1 MQKKRKGL
9 GLHKKVD
16 QAKLQVKDDMMEKC
30 EMLYEGKAKKIFLTE
45 KEDEVIQYFKDDA
58 TAFNAEKRGTILEKG
73 IVNNKIS
80 TRLFQEL
87 ADAGIPSH
95 FIQQINDREMLARRV
110 NIILVEVVVRNRA
123 TGSIIK
129 RLGIEEGM
137 FIDPPL
143 VEFFYKDDALGDPL
157 ITEDHIRLLK
167 LATPSQVVELRNQS
181 LKINEVLLPF
191 FQKRGMMLVDF
202 KLEFGLWNGQ
212 IILADEISP
221 DTCRFWDIQTG
232 ERMDKDRFRKDLGRI
247 EETYQEVLKR
257 VCS

>member
-1 MQKKRKGL
+1 MTKRDL
-9 GLHKKVD
+9 
-16 QAKLQVKDDMMEKC
+16 
-30 EMLYEGKAKKIFLTE
+30 LYEGKAKKIFLTE

-58 TAFNAEKRGTILEKG
+58 TAFNAQKRGTILEKG
-73 IVNNKIS
+73 VVNNKIS
-80 TRLFQEL
+80 STLFPYL
-87 ADAGIPSH
+87 AEAGIPSH
-95 FIQQINDREMLARRV
+95 FIQQLNDREMLTRRV
-110 NIILVEVVVRNRA
+110 KIIRVEVVVRNRA
-123 TGSIIK
+123 TGSIVK
-129 RLGIEEGM
+129 RLGLEEGLI
-137 FIDPPL
+137 IDPPL
-143 VEFFYKDDALGDPL
+143 IEFFYKDDSLGDPL

-167 LATPSQVVELRNQS
+167 LATPSQIEELRRQA
-181 LKINEVLLPF
+181 LKINEALLPF

-257 VCS
+257 VCG

>member
-1 MQKKRKGL
+1 MTEKR
-9 GLHKKVD
+9 V
-16 QAKLQVKDDMMEKC
+16 
-30 EMLYEGKAKKIFLTE
+30 MLYEGKAKKIFLTE

-73 IVNNKIS
+73 TVNNKIS
-80 TRLFQEL
+80 TRLFKEL

-129 RLGIEEGM
+129 RLGLEEGM

-167 LATPSQVVELRNQS
+167 LATPSQVAELRNQA

-191 FQKRGMMLVDF
+191 FQKRGMLLVDF

>member
-1 MQKKRKGL
+1 MTEKR
-9 GLHKKVD
+9 
-16 QAKLQVKDDMMEKC
+16 A
-30 EMLYEGKAKKIFLTE
+30 MLYEGKAKKIFLTE

-80 TRLFQEL
+80 TRLFKEL

-129 RLGIEEGM
+129 RLGLEEGM

-167 LATPSQVVELRNQS
+167 LATPSQVEELRNQA

-191 FQKRGMMLVDF
+191 FQKRGMLLVDF

>member
-1 MQKKRKGL
+1 MKKG
-9 GLHKKVD
+9 D
-16 QAKLQVKDDMMEKC
+16 
-30 EMLYEGKAKKIFLTE
+30 MLYEGKAKKIFLTE

-110 NIILVEVVVRNRA
+110 NIILIEVVVRNRA

-129 RLGIEEGM
+129 RLGLEEGM

-167 LATPSQVVELRNQS
+167 LATPSQVAELRNQA

-247 EETYQEVLKR
+247 EETYQEVLRR
-257 VCS
+257 VSS

>member
-1 MQKKRKGL
+1 MTKGNL
-9 GLHKKVD
+9 
-16 QAKLQVKDDMMEKC
+16 
-30 EMLYEGKAKKIFLTE
+30 LYEGKAKKIFLTE
-45 KEDEVIQYFKDDA
+45 KDDELIQYFKDDA

-73 IVNNKIS
+73 VVNNAIS
-80 TRLFQEL
+80 AKLFQHL

-95 FIQQINDREMLARRV
+95 FIQQINDREMLTRRV
-110 NIILVEVVVRNRA
+110 KIIPVEVVVRNRA
-123 TGSIIK
+123 TGSIVK
-129 RLGIEEGM
+129 RLGLEEGL

-143 VEFFYKDDALGDPL
+143 VEFFYKDDSLGDPL
-157 ITEDHIRLLK
+157 ISEDHIRLLK
-167 LATPSQVVELRNQS
+167 LATPGQIEELRQQA
-181 LKINEVLLPF
+181 LKINEVLKPF
-191 FQKRGMMLVDF
+191 FQKKGMFLVDF

-257 VCS
+257 VCG

>member
-1 MQKKRKGL
+1 
-9 GLHKKVD
+9 
-16 QAKLQVKDDMMEKC
+16 MEKGA
-30 EMLYEGKAKKIFLTE
+30 MLYEGKAKKIFLTE
-45 KEDEVIQYFKDDA
+45 KDDEVIQYFKDDA

-73 IVNNKIS
+73 IVNNTIS

-95 FIQQINDREMLARRV
+95 FIQQLNDREMLVRRV
-110 NIILVEVVVRNRA
+110 NIILIEVVVRNRA

-137 FIDPPL
+137 FVDPPL
-143 VEFFYKDDALGDPL
+143 VEFFYKDDSLGDPL

-167 LATPSQVVELRNQS
+167 LATPSQVAELRKQAI
-181 LKINEVLLPF
+181 KINEVLLPF

-257 VCS
+257 VCG

>member
-1 MQKKRKGL
+1 
-9 GLHKKVD
+9 
-16 QAKLQVKDDMMEKC
+16 
-30 EMLYEGKAKKIFLTE
+30 MLYEGKAKKIFLTE

-58 TAFNAEKRGTILEKG
+58 TAFNAEKHGTILEKG

-87 ADAGIPSH
+87 AEAGIPSH
-95 FIQQINDREMLARRV
+95 FIQQMNDREMLVRRV

-129 RLGIEEGM
+129 RLGLEEGM
-137 FIDPPL
+137 LIDPPL
-143 VEFFYKDDALGDPL
+143 VEFFYKDDSLGDPL

-167 LATPSQVVELRNQS
+167 LATPSQVVELRNQA
-181 LKINEVLLPF
+181 LKINEILLPF

-257 VCS
+257 VCT

>member
-1 MQKKRKGL
+1 
-9 GLHKKVD
+9 
-16 QAKLQVKDDMMEKC
+16 MEKG

-129 RLGIEEGM
+129 RLGLEEGL

-167 LATPSQVVELRNQS
+167 LATPSQVAELRHQA
-181 LKINEVLLPF
+181 LKINEVLFPF

>member
-1 MQKKRKGL
+1 MTTGK
-9 GLHKKVD
+9 
-16 QAKLQVKDDMMEKC
+16 
-30 EMLYEGKAKKIFLTE
+30 MLYEGKAKKIFLTD

-87 ADAGIPSH
+87 AKAGIPSH
-95 FIQQINDREMLARRV
+95 FIQQVSDREMLSRRV
-110 NIILVEVVVRNRA
+110 QIIPVEVVLRNRA
-123 TGSIIK
+123 TGSIVK
-129 RLGIEEGM
+129 RLGLQEGM
-137 FIDPPL
+137 MIDPPL

-157 ITEDHIRLLK
+157 ITEDHIRLMK
-167 LATPSQVVELRNQS
+167 LATPSQVMELRTQA
-181 LKINEVLLPF
+181 LKINAVLLPC
-191 FQKRGMMLVDF
+191 FQQRGMLLVDF

-247 EETYQEVLKR
+247 EETYQEVLRR
-257 VCS
+257 VCN

>member
-1 MQKKRKGL
+1 
-9 GLHKKVD
+9 
-16 QAKLQVKDDMMEKC
+16 MEKG

-58 TAFNAEKRGTILEKG
+58 TAFNAEKRGTIHEKG
-73 IVNNKIS
+73 VVNNKIS
-80 TRLFQEL
+80 TRIFQEL
-87 ADAGIPSH
+87 ADSGIPSH
-95 FIQQINDREMLARRV
+95 FIQQINDREMLTRLV
-110 NIILVEVVVRNRA
+110 QIILIEVVVRNRA
-123 TGSIIK
+123 TGSIIT
-129 RLGIEEGM
+129 RLGLEEGM
-137 FIDPPL
+137 FIVPPL
-143 VEFFYKDDALGDPL
+143 VEFFYKDDSLGDPL

-167 LATPSQVVELRNQS
+167 LATPSQVAELRTQAI
-181 LKINEVLLPF
+181 KINEVLLPF

-212 IILADEISP
+212 ILLADEISP

>member
-1 MQKKRKGL
+1 MTEKRT
-9 GLHKKVD
+9 
-16 QAKLQVKDDMMEKC
+16 
-30 EMLYEGKAKKIFLTE
+30 MLYEGKAKKIFLTE

-80 TRLFQEL
+80 TRLFKEL

-129 RLGIEEGM
+129 RLRIEEGM

-167 LATPSQVVELRNQS
+167 LATPSQVAELRNQA

-191 FQKRGMMLVDF
+191 FQKRGMLLVDF

>member
-1 MQKKRKGL
+1 
-9 GLHKKVD
+9 
-16 QAKLQVKDDMMEKC
+16 MEKG

-58 TAFNAEKRGTILEKG
+58 TAYNAEKKGTILEKG
-73 IVNNKIS
+73 VVNNKIS
-80 TRLFQEL
+80 TKLFQVL

-95 FIQQINDREMLARRV
+95 FIQQLNDREMLARRV
-110 NIILVEVVVRNRA
+110 DIILIEVVVRNRA

-129 RLGIEEGM
+129 RLGLEEGM
-137 FIDPPL
+137 FINPPL
-143 VEFFYKDDALGDPL
+143 VEFFYKDDSLGDPL
-157 ITEDHIRLLK
+157 ITDDHVRLLK
-167 LATPSQVVELRNQS
+167 LATPAQVTELRDQAI
-181 LKINEVLLPF
+181 KINEVLLPF

-257 VCS
+257 VCN